1 LGIIQQGI
9 NDMSNY
15 NVLPASLAIRSMK
28 SSGFKSTDY
37 AVAELIDNSIQAGE
51 KNLNTKTNIDVV
63 CVERKIKINNKKY
76 NAIKEILIFDDA
88 GGMDPD
94 TLRNSLRF
102 GQGTNLDPEEQKG
115 MGKFGM
121 GLPNSSISQCDL
133 VEVYSWQKKG
143 EVFFT
148 KLDLEAIYQGSEE
161 IPGAVKKDIP
171 KKYHNASNLC
181 QADGGTLIIWKKLD
195 KPSWVRHE
203 AFFKNSEFLVGRMY
217 RHYISSGK
225 AEINFKAFFED
236 GIGNFEKK
244 HELKIR
250 PNDPLMLMHGTSAPD
265 GYNDNPAFEETD
277 RPHLFPVSINGKTS
291 IVKMRFSIA
300 KKTTRETTDQ
310 NVSAGATPIG
320 KYCARNIG
328 VSIVRADREL
338 ELNTT
343 WISPDTR
350 ERWWSIEISFEPE
363 LDDIFGVT
371 NDKQHAR
378 NLYQAD
384 LSNDAENL
392 DLKKYDYLETLRDSE
407 DPRYWNY
414 EISRIINARIS
425 TMRKTISDQQ
435 SSKKNGP
442 SKKRKSEKIATLAIN
457 ERSQKGYVT
466 NTDKDNIHTSIED
479 KTNRISDIYHE
490 NGMMEEDAIKLA
502 NMMTSN
508 NLRFHYIDASLNSG
522 SIFDFSQEC
531 GDYVVKINR
540 NHPVYKNI
548 FKILDDNEDED
559 SAGLIGLKM
568 LISAWVR
575 LEDEAM
581 EGSKDKE
588 FYEDTRIAW
597 GQMTRDFMRGLND

>member
-1 LGIIQQGI
+1 
-9 NDMSNY
+9 MSNY

-392 DLKKYDYLETLRDSE
+392 DLKKYDYLDSLRESE

-466 NTDKDNIHTSIED
+466 STDKDNIRTSIED

>member
-1 LGIIQQGI
+1 
-9 NDMSNY
+9 MSNY

>member
-1 LGIIQQGI
+1 
-9 NDMSNY
+9 MSNY

-466 NTDKDNIHTSIED
+466 STDKDNIHTSIED

>member
-1 LGIIQQGI
+1 
-9 NDMSNY
+9 MSNY

-76 NAIKEILIFDDA
+76 NAIKEILIVDDA

-133 VEVYSWQKKG
+133 VEVYSWQNKG

-250 PNDPLMLMHGTSAPD
+250 PNDPLMLMHGTSAP
-265 GYNDNPAFEETD
+265 GSYNDNPAFEETD
-277 RPHLFPVSINGKTS
+277 RPHPFPVSINGKTS
-291 IVKMRFSIA
+291 IVNMRFSIA
-300 KKTTRETTDQ
+300 KKSTRETTDQ

-328 VSIVRADREL
+328 VSIVRAGREL

-392 DLKKYDYLETLRDSE
+392 DLKKYDYLETLRESE

-466 NTDKDNIHTSIED
+466 STDKDNIRTSIED

>member
-1 LGIIQQGI
+1 
-9 NDMSNY
+9 MSNY

-133 VEVYSWQKKG
+133 VEVYSWQNKG

>member
-1 LGIIQQGI
+1 
-9 NDMSNY
+9 MSNY

-466 NTDKDNIHTSIED
+466 STDKDNIRTSIED

>member
-1 LGIIQQGI
+1 
-9 NDMSNY
+9 MSNY

-76 NAIKEILIFDDA
+76 NAIKEILIVDDA

>member
-1 LGIIQQGI
+1 
-9 NDMSNY
+9 MSNY

-133 VEVYSWQKKG
+133 VEVYSWQNKG

-277 RPHLFPVSINGKTS
+277 RPHPFPVSINGKTS
-291 IVKMRFSIA
+291 IVNMRFSIA
-300 KKTTRETTDQ
+300 KKSTRETTDQ

-328 VSIVRADREL
+328 VSIVRAGREL

-392 DLKKYDYLETLRDSE
+392 DLKKYDYLDSLRESE

-466 NTDKDNIHTSIED
+466 STDKDNIRTSIED

>member
-1 LGIIQQGI
+1 
-9 NDMSNY
+9 MSNY

-133 VEVYSWQKKG
+133 VEVYSWQNKG

-250 PNDPLMLMHGTSAPD
+250 PNDPLMLMHGTSAP
-265 GYNDNPAFEETD
+265 GSYNDNPAFEETD
-277 RPHLFPVSINGKTS
+277 RPHPFPVSINGKTS
-291 IVKMRFSIA
+291 IVNMRFSIA
-300 KKTTRETTDQ
+300 KKSTRETTDQ

-392 DLKKYDYLETLRDSE
+392 DLKKYDYLDSLRESE

-466 NTDKDNIHTSIED
+466 STDKDNIRTSIED

>member
-1 LGIIQQGI
+1 
-9 NDMSNY
+9 MSNY

-133 VEVYSWQKKG
+133 VEVYSWQNKG

-250 PNDPLMLMHGTSAPD
+250 PNDPLMLMHGTSAP
-265 GYNDNPAFEETD
+265 GSYNDNPAFEETD
-277 RPHLFPVSINGKTS
+277 RPHPFPVSINGKTS
-291 IVKMRFSIA
+291 IVNMRFSIA
-300 KKTTRETTDQ
+300 KKSTRETTDQ

-328 VSIVRADREL
+328 VSIVRAGREL

-392 DLKKYDYLETLRDSE
+392 DLKKYDYLDSLRESE

-466 NTDKDNIHTSIED
+466 STDKDNIRTSIED

>member
-1 LGIIQQGI
+1 
-9 NDMSNY
+9 MSNY

-133 VEVYSWQKKG
+133 VEVYSWQNKG

-328 VSIVRADREL
+328 VSIVRAGREL

-392 DLKKYDYLETLRDSE
+392 DLKKYDYLDSLRESE

-466 NTDKDNIHTSIED
+466 STDKDNIRTSIED

>member
-291 IVKMRFSIA
+291 SVKMRFSIA

>member
-1 LGIIQQGI
+1 
-9 NDMSNY
+9 MSNY

-76 NAIKEILIFDDA
+76 NAIKEILIVDDA

-133 VEVYSWQKKG
+133 VEVYSWQNKG

-250 PNDPLMLMHGTSAPD
+250 PNDPLMLMHGTSAP
-265 GYNDNPAFEETD
+265 GSYNDNPAFEETD
-277 RPHLFPVSINGKTS
+277 RPHPFPVSINGKTS
-291 IVKMRFSIA
+291 IVNMRFSIA
-300 KKTTRETTDQ
+300 KKSTRETTDQ

-328 VSIVRADREL
+328 VSIVRAGREL

-466 NTDKDNIHTSIED
+466 STDKDNIRTSIED

>member
-1 LGIIQQGI
+1 
-9 NDMSNY
+9 MSNY

-76 NAIKEILIFDDA
+76 NAIKEILIVDDA

-133 VEVYSWQKKG
+133 VEVYSWQNKG

-250 PNDPLMLMHGTSAPD
+250 PNDPLMLMHGTSAP
-265 GYNDNPAFEETD
+265 GSYNDNPAFEETD
-277 RPHLFPVSINGKTS
+277 RPHPFPVSINGKTS
-291 IVKMRFSIA
+291 IVNMRFSIA
-300 KKTTRETTDQ
+300 KKSTRETTDQ

-328 VSIVRADREL
+328 VSIVRAGREL

-392 DLKKYDYLETLRDSE
+392 DLKKYDYLDSLRESE

-466 NTDKDNIHTSIED
+466 STDKDNIRTSIED

>member
-1 LGIIQQGI
+1 
-9 NDMSNY
+9 
-15 NVLPASLAIRSMK
+15 MK

-133 VEVYSWQKKG
+133 VEVYSWQNKG

-148 KLDLEAIYQGSEE
+148 KLDLEAIDQGSEE

-250 PNDPLMLMHGTSAPD
+250 PNDPLMLMHGTSAP
-265 GYNDNPAFEETD
+265 GSYNDNPAFEETD
-277 RPHLFPVSINGKTS
+277 RPHPFPVSINGKTS
-291 IVKMRFSIA
+291 IVNMRFSIA
-300 KKTTRETTDQ
+300 KKSTRETTDQ

-328 VSIVRADREL
+328 VSIVRAGREL

-392 DLKKYDYLETLRDSE
+392 DLKKYDYLDSLRESE

-466 NTDKDNIHTSIED
+466 STDKDNIRTSIED